1 MIIIFHFVGC
11 NVPNKIIFIRAY
23 AERQTTNIVVMN
35 IQNPKYPPVIKVILI
50 THPAYILL
58 SYAKQC
64 ALLVSRNIALQ
75 RDLIFRVGLVTVQPA
90 SRRVRRNK
98 NWFGMDKQGESL
110 ILHILFSSCTHY
122 VDGHIYFTCE
132 GAGAYGPGT
141 CMIRALTGR

>member
-35 IQNPKYPPVIKVILI
+35 IQNPKYPPVIKVVLI
-50 THPAYILL
+50 THPVYILL
-58 SYAKQC
+58 SYAKKC
-64 ALLVSRNIALQ
+64 ALLVSRDIALQ

-98 NWFGMDKQGESL
+98 NDLGWISKGK
-110 ILHILFSSCTHY
+110 
-122 VDGHIYFTCE
+122 V
-132 GAGAYGPGT
+132 
-141 CMIRALTGR
+141 